1 MFMSADEDFSFKI
14 YKQLVLCDT
23 KQKLKNLKIVYG
35 IIIQI

>member
-1 MFMSADEDFSFKI
+1 MSADEDFSFKI
-14 YKQLVLCDT
+14 YKKLVKYDT